1 MSFTVKDFHD
11 LIRLLE
17 ERPEW
22 RSELRRFLL
31 PDEMLEVPRL
41 VRELAEA
48 QRRTEERLEGLA
60 ARVEQLAEAQ
70 RRTEERVE
78 QLAEAQRRTEE
89 RVEQLAEAQRRTEA
103 GVEELRAAHVRMEGA
118 LERLT
123 AQVRLLTNETAQLK
137 GSDLE
142 RRYRE
147 RAPAY
152 FARLMRR
159 IHALSSEE
167 IAALV
172 DDAEERGELSEA
184 ERDELFDVDVVVR
197 GLSRDDGAEA
207 YLAVEVSGGV
217 GRYDVER
224 ALRRAELLQRLTGT
238 RTIPVVAGQA
248 ITDEGERLAR
258 QLRVKQVLDGRV
270 SG

>member
-60 ARVEQLAEAQ
+60 A
-70 RRTEERVE
+70 RVE